1 MIKTV
6 ALEVEAATYDLGQ
19 GLGNFA
25 GDIVVALKDGFQ
37 PADLGL
43 IISAVMLDLV
53 PVLGAFKDLPADL
66 KDNPKGFVAAWL
78 MAGLAI
84 WGKLQK

>member
-19 GLGNFA
+19 GLANFA
-25 GDIVVALKDGFQ
+25 GDIAVALKDGFQ

-43 IISAVMLDLV
+43 ILSAVMLDLV
-53 PVLGAFKDLPADL
+53 PILNNFKDLPADL
-66 KDNPKGFVAAWL
+66 KDSPKDFLAAW
-78 MAGLAI
+78 MTAGLSF
-84 WGKLQK
+84 WGKLK